1 MFDSTNAIDKVMN
14 GFGKKGIK
22 GDVCWQRFTLS
33 PILEPKIGKLNVFTH
48 LNKFIVKVY
57 VKC

>member
-1 MFDSTNAIDKVMN
+1 MFDSTSAIDKVMN
-14 GFGKKGIK
+14 GFEKKSIK

-33 PILEPKIGKLNVFTH
+33 PILEPKIGKLNF
-48 LNKFIVKVY
+48 KQIIVNVY